1 MEQKSIEHV
10 TTVVLRSVGVLTIF
24 IGLIVV
30 THTVFQLLAA
40 QSVTSGFPQGLP
52 RGMSV
57 SVKGAAGRMGAWA
70 IVGQIA
76 SMAWGGLLFA
86 LAQPIA
92 QGIARAPTQSAGDTT
107 GQA

>member
-30 THTVFQLLAA
+30 THTAIQLFAA
-40 QSVTSGFPQGLP
+40 QSVTSSLSQGLP
-52 RGMSV
+52 GGMSV
-57 SVKGAAGRMGAWA
+57 SLKGAAGRLGAWA
-70 IVGQIA
+70 IVARIA
-76 SMAWGGLLFA
+76 IMVWGGLLFA

>member
-10 TTVVLRSVGVLTIF
+10 TTVVLRFVGVLTIF
-24 IGLIVV
+24 IGLILV

-57 SVKGAAGRMGAWA
+57 SMKGAAGRLGAWA
-70 IVGQIA
+70 IVAQGA
-76 SMAWGGLLFA
+76 VMGWGGLLFA
-86 LAQPIA
+86 LARPIA
-92 QGIARAPTQSAGDTT
+92 ERIARIPAQSAGDTM
-107 GQA
+107 GHA